1 VERAHL
7 VLQVALSFVLLLVL
21 KLPGGEVIA
30 QPSTGDMLAN
40 DLRPNV
46 VRVNSRWTDGS
57 VKGGFGFV
65 AGEQSGFLYIVT
77 ANHVVRNDNL
87 IAGTPAI
94 IFYQDQG
101 KEYEGDVLTTHLVK
115 AEGDVAVVRVK
126 PPPGF
131 SWQAAAR
138 SGVTAERG
146 DDVRFIGVEG
156 QWLVP
161 VKPGAVNTVDPN
173 HAIRFEGLPIRT
185 GTSGAPLVGNK
196 GIVGM
201 ITTDDVFGFATPI
214 DVIER
219 AIRGWNYPWQLT
231 TWSPPPPPPPPP
243 FPVPPPPPALV
254 PPATLAPVSPPAG
267 AAKVSPPPR
276 IENLDRRYT
285 TRDNRDLWLGD
296 ITGPGQDIGTRDVDL
311 AECQRRCT
319 ANDDCVAFAY
329 DRWNRSCYP
338 KNKITQSLLDPHSTI
353 AVKEPAVLPNVSS
366 KTPEMVI
373 LRNQHMRGDVMI
385 SQKTTNYAACS
396 SACEDNLKC
405 VAFNFLKRPG
415 GEDNCRMFKLSDGH
429 DNDNAIDAGYKHQ
442 VP

>member
-1 VERAHL
+1 M
-7 VLQVALSFVLLLVL
+7 LLLIL

-40 DLRPNV
+40 DLRRNV
-46 VRVNSRWTDGS
+46 VRVNSRWSDS
-57 VKGGFGFV
+57 PMQNGFGFV
-65 AGEQSGFLYIVT
+65 VGERAGLLYIVT
-77 ANHVVRNDNL
+77 AYHVVRNQQNSTL
-87 IAGTPAI
+87 GAPAI

-101 KEYEGDVLTTHLVK
+101 KEYQGDLLTTHLSQD
-115 AEGDVAVVRVK
+115 EGDVAVIRVT

-131 SWQAAAR
+131 SWQPAAL

-161 VKPGAVNTVDPN
+161 AKPGAVNTVDPN

-201 ITTDDVFGFATPI
+201 INTDDVFGFATPI

-231 TWSPPPPPPPPP
+231 TWSPPPPAITPPP
-243 FPVPPPPPALV
+243 
-254 PPATLAPVSPPAG
+254 TSAPVSPPAG
-267 AAKVSPPPR
+267 EAKVSPPPL

-296 ITGPGQDIGTRDVDL
+296 ITRPGQDIGTRDIDL
-311 AECQRRCT
+311 AECQRQCT

-353 AVKEPAVLPNVSS
+353 AVKKPAELPNVSQ

-396 SACEDNLKC
+396 SACEENLKC
-405 VAFNFLKRPG
+405 VAFNFLKRAG

-429 DNDNAIDAGYKHQ
+429 DNDNAVDAGYKHQ

>member
-1 VERAHL
+1 
-7 VLQVALSFVLLLVL
+7 VLLLIL

-40 DLRPNV
+40 DLRRNV
-46 VRVNSRWTDGS
+46 VRVNSRWSDS
-57 VKGGFGFV
+57 PMQNGFGFV
-65 AGEQSGFLYIVT
+65 VGERAGLLYIVT
-77 ANHVVRNDNL
+77 AYHVVRNQQNSTL
-87 IAGTPAI
+87 GAPAI

-101 KEYEGDVLTTHLVK
+101 KEYQGDLLTTHLSQD
-115 AEGDVAVVRVK
+115 EGDVAVIRVT

-131 SWQAAAR
+131 SWQPVAR
-138 SGVTAERG
+138 SSVPAERG

-161 VKPGAVNTVDPN
+161 VKPGAVNNVEPN

-201 ITTDDVFGFATPI
+201 INTDDVFGFATPI

-243 FPVPPPPPALV
+243 IV
-254 PPATLAPVSPPAG
+254 ATVTSPTEPSTTLLGGTVKASSPPQIG
-267 AAKVSPPPR
+267 
-276 IENLDRRYT
+276 NLDHRYT
-285 TRDNRDLWLGD
+285 TRDNRDLYLGD
-296 ITGPGQDIGTRDVDL
+296 IPRPDRTIGTRNVDL
-311 AECQRRCT
+311 AECERECT
-319 ANDDCVAFAY
+319 DNNDCVAFAY
-329 DRWNRSCYP
+329 DRWNSSCYA
-338 KNKITQSLLDPHSTI
+338 KNKITQSLLEPHSMI
-353 AVKEPAVLPNVSS
+353 AVKKPAELPNVSQ

-385 SQKTTNYAACS
+385 SQKTTSYAACS

-405 VAFNFLKRPG
+405 VAFNFLKRAG

-429 DNDNAIDAGYKHQ
+429 DNDNAVDAGYKHQ